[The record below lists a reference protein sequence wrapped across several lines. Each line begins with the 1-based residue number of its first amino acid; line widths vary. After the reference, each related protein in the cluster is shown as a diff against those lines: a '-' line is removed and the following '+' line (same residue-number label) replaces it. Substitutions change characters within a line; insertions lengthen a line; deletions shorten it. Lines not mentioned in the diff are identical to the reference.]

1 MYLLKVN
8 NQTMENKIT
17 DRLVNLETNA
27 NIFQSKILPIFLT
40 SGTAPCRQTQK
51 IICSKSFNWVFIL
64 FFSVVIVLLS
74 IPIHL
79 CEVLSIEI
87 GSYLAQSSDFENLA
101 ENPTIPAETGVEI
114 FILASFLF
122 VDGCSTTYTSATL

>member
-1 MYLLKVN
+1 M
-8 NQTMENKIT
+8 
-17 DRLVNLETNA
+17 
-27 NIFQSKILPIFLT
+27 
-40 SGTAPCRQTQK
+40 
-51 IICSKSFNWVFIL
+51 FIL

-101 ENPTIPAETGVEI
+101 ENPTIPAETGVPAYLEKLI
-114 FILASFLF
+114 CRGIL
-122 VDGCSTTYTSATL
+122 TS

>member
-1 MYLLKVN
+1 M
-8 NQTMENKIT
+8 
-17 DRLVNLETNA
+17 
-27 NIFQSKILPIFLT
+27 
-40 SGTAPCRQTQK
+40 
-51 IICSKSFNWVFIL
+51 FIL

-101 ENPTIPAETGVEI
+101 ENPTIPAETGVSWNVQE
-114 FILASFLF
+114 FLS
-122 VDGCSTTYTSATL
+122 VQELLNCPELVLSIKTTIRSQIKTYKLHLGTNTG